1 MIILYMT
8 ESQVLYFINRFSL
21 ETPKRVAFIQ
31 GTRSVGS
38 SIWLADD
45 GTSLPYLSSVVANQA
60 ISTATVMSLGKFFTA
75 VDPTDLQGNYF
86 CEI

>member
-1 MIILYMT
+1 MT

-60 ISTATVMSLGKFFTA
+60 IPTATVLSLGKFFTA

>member
-1 MIILYMT
+1 MT

-60 ISTATVMSLGKFFTA
+60 IATATVMSLGNFFTA
-75 VDPTDLQGNYF
+75 VGPTDLQGNYF

>member
-1 MIILYMT
+1 MT
-8 ESQVLYFINRFSL
+8 ESQVLLYFINRFSL

-60 ISTATVMSLGKFFTA
+60 IPTATVLSLGKFFTA
-75 VDPTDLQGNYF
+75 VGPTDLQGNYF

>member
-60 ISTATVMSLGKFFTA
+60 IPTATVLSLGKFFTA
-75 VDPTDLQGNYF
+75 VGPTDLQGNYF